1 MRTLAWAALWAA
13 AVLAMTHYDQLPTLI
28 IP

>member
-1 MRTLAWAALWAA
+1 MKTLAWAALWA
-13 AVLAMTHYDQLPTLI
+13 VLVLVMTHYDQLPTLI